1 MGRQTGSHERWKHED
16 GRATTIPIHGG
27 RQIGPPLFYRILEQ
41 LGIDE
46 KTFDLTGCGSL
57 RRYVGRPHRHTTR
70 GQDQARLGETSPD
83 VAKLGQNHQFQTCNV
98 VVKSNEC

>member
-1 MGRQTGSHERWKHED
+1 MPSARADDFRRVATRLGFRRARQTGSHERWKHED

-46 KTFDLTGCGSL
+46 NTFESVAVACCVVFQWGKPPDSRPGLFIVWHTP
-57 RRYVGRPHRHTTR
+57 RR
-70 GQDQARLGETSPD
+70 AL
-83 VAKLGQNHQFQTCNV
+83 
-98 VVKSNEC
+98 

>member
-1 MGRQTGSHERWKHED
+1 MPSARSDEFRRAATKLGFRRWKHED

-46 KTFDLTGCGSL
+46 NTFDRL
-57 RRYVGRPHRHTTR
+57 R
-70 GQDQARLGETSPD
+70 
-83 VAKLGQNHQFQTCNV
+83 
-98 VVKSNEC
+98 